1 MKFKLSFKLHS
12 DKIIDGSR
20 YILDFP
26 GLINIK
32 TEDECLA
39 CKLLC
44 KDNTIF
50 KYLPKDVIIEG
61 WNNVELIGDGEGI
74 YLIINEHHFTLLKPL
89 EITDTIASAFTTSNY
104 WTLPGD
110 FRSTNNATYT
120 ARFNSGSLPQSGKSS
135 NILHAETLFSLQIV
149 SDGYMRL
156 WNWESGETEHD
167 FDITSNTDYIMTVY
181 LNGINRTYTLLNEN
195 TGVVQTHSFT
205 DTAGQAHPSANDYIV
220 IGNHT
225 EVTQSWAGP
234 FLGDIYLKEF
244 TINID
249 GTEVFNDQM
258 ILDNKF
264 NIYSNFSYYNYLT
277 IPSTSLNLNNND
289 DVTYIIKFKAPDST
303 YSVMQQLFDFGDS
316 YQLYFSSSSFN
327 VTFWNNYTQEDI
339 SVFTASANTIYW
351 VKFRRY
357 QGTTYVSYSTDGT
370 SYSEPITSYDP
381 YVQSSTPSYGWIGR
395 FRTSASDSR
404 YYRGTIYMSDFK
416 QIINGNTTIDG
427 ATATEGTQYSV
438 TGSLNVI
445 NSIGVQRFGQGPT
458 LSDYYSGESYPTIE
472 TGTLK
477 LYQDW
482 TTLKDIEAIRDI
494 PPESDESDVDPQP
507 TRVVSYTSTS
517 ANSTYLELT
526 EVVPFNTA
534 DTWQVDLDITYN
546 TTKNGETK
554 ITPHCFFGSSTTGSF
569 NDTMDFLKEAMG
581 PRSYL
586 SDGYSLTGIGQIN
599 AYDSSYLVNGYRY
612 ILRLVFDGS
621 SYKMYGKKQG
631 ESEFTQLGS
640 TVYSSTKIAST
651 ATAWMFKAGYNDNY
665 GCEDTLW
672 CENSKIIINGQTWL
686 DFSTAE
692 SEGKL
697 INHGC
702 TVVTE

>member
-1 MKFKLSFKLHS
+1 MKFKFSFKLHS
-12 DKIIDGSR
+12 DKIINGSR

-61 WNNVELIGDGEGI
+61 WNNIEIIGDGEGI

-104 WTLPGD
+104 WTLPGN

-120 ARFNSGSLPQSGKSS
+120 VKFNSGSLPQSGKNS
-135 NILHAETLFSLQIV
+135 NMVHAQNLFALYINTNSTLDIYS
-149 SDGYMRL
+149 
-156 WNWESGETEHD
+156 WNNADVIYT
-167 FDITSNTDYIMTVY
+167 FNITTNTDYTATVY
-181 LNGINRTYTLLNEN
+181 LNGYNRTYTLVNDS
-195 TGVVQTHSFT
+195 TGDSQTYSFI
-205 DTAGQAHPSANDYIV
+205 DYSGEVHPYANDYIV

-225 EVTQSWAGP
+225 AVTESWAGS
-234 FLGDIYLKEF
+234 FLGSIYLKEF

-249 GTEVFNDQM
+249 GTEVFNGQM
-258 ILDNKF
+258 ILDDKF

-289 DVTYIIKFKAPDST
+289 DVTYIIKFKSPDST
-303 YSVMQQLFDFGDS
+303 YSMQQLFDFGDS

-327 VTFWNNYTQEDI
+327 VNFWNNHTQEDI

-370 SYSEPITSYDP
+370 SYSEPVTSYDP
-381 YVQSSTPSYGWIGR
+381 YVQSSTPSYGWLGR
-395 FRTSASDSR
+395 FRTSGSDSR

-427 ATATEGTQYSV
+427 ATATEGKQYSV
-438 TGSLNVI
+438 TGSLIAI
-445 NSIGVQRFGQGPT
+445 NNIGVQKFGQGPS
-458 LSDYYSGESYPTIE
+458 LSDIYSGESYPTIE

-477 LYQDW
+477 LYQSW
-482 TTLKDIEAIRDI
+482 LSLKDIEAIGYED
-494 PPESDESDVDPQP
+494 SDESDEPIIENLIYRRGSTDSNIQLIPTFSPNTATSWELRTQFMSTTSLSTWTDVVKFSKGSSRIGVLEYDVNHGQIQPFLSSNGSSWDIVQTDTIMSTFYPQAN
-507 TRVVSYTSTS
+507 TWYDIKLGFTGSYY
-517 ANSTYLELT
+517 YLETKLT
-526 EVVPFNTA
+526 TDDNFTRNLTCNTTTKMYGSDVDIFLINATTAQTRINLAKTLLTA
-534 DTWQVDLDITYN
+534 DN
-546 TTKNGETK
+546 T
-554 ITPHCFFGSSTTGSF
+554 I
-569 NDTMDFLKEAMG
+569 
-581 PRSYL
+581 
-586 SDGYSLTGIGQIN
+586 I
-599 AYDSSYLVNGYRY
+599 
-612 ILRLVFDGS
+612 FDGS
-621 SYKMYGKKQG
+621 HSQ
-631 ESEFTQLGS
+631 EN
-640 TVYSSTKIAST
+640 V
-651 ATAWMFKAGYNDNY
+651 NY
-665 GCEDTLW
+665 
-672 CENSKIIINGQTWL
+672 
-686 DFSTAE
+686 
-692 SEGKL
+692 